1 MIIVNSVV
9 IYEIGQNL
17 KCIFIFLG
25 VVIFLSIVLSVAIKE
40 IFELIKFKINA
51 KALATL
57 KKDNTPCNQKN
68 TAKENK

>member
-57 KKDNTPCNQKN
+57 KKDNTPCK
-68 TAKENK
+68 

>member
-57 KKDNTPCNQKN
+57 KK
-68 TAKENK
+68 